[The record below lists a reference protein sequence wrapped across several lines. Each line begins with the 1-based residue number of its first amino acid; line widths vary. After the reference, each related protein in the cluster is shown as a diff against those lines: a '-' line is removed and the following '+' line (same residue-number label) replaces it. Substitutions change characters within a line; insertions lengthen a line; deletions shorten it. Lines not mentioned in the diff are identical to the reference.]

1 MKDGTG
7 MEPMGMS
14 HRLASNT
21 SQNTT
26 ANNAPARAGVTFQ
39 NGSMAGAGVQR
50 QTSTRIGASVNRNQS
65 VRSIMT
71 FKTLPEYSVE
81 PGSHEQVWREG
92 ERAGMDSV
100 VQLPDEAAIEEERR
114 REEEMEAQYQLRLA
128 RQNVREGREVRRM
141 ARESGD
147 QRRIREANEVRNRT
161 AEREELERLR
171 AEHDAV
177 RKRPRA
183 VSKVEY
189 GNLGL
194 VAAGGRRIR
203 ANSEESE
210 RPLLQSA
217 ANMAEDEA
225 DLGNP
230 RRMSDLQ
237 PPQYDNFE
245 HSGEPSPAYTSP
257 TERQSSNSFF
267 RPPPQSPSPPSPAS
281 PPHGSLR
288 QLTPQPEP
296 AGLGFEHID
305 INAPQ
310 STVIPSSS
318 DADMPAPLNLGSQTS
333 KRQSMPAHSLSGHS
347 ISRASSTSPSP
358 SGGVTPPVM
367 SRKERAKDKGKEV
380 VREALPSYIEMPEK
394 QRFSMPPQSS
404 LSPQSGS
411 GSLNITSPPLDRVNS
426 NGSNA
431 SLGSDSG
438 NPQRMDTVQRRR
450 RSINDLMGS
459 AGRPA
464 SAEQPKRQSFV
475 LHTPPI
481 ASQSPPVGG
490 PSGGDTR
497 RSSLIGMLP
506 KLGRLD
512 ELSGGRRNA
521 SSTSLNSQHSVSEQ
535 PTIMVEAA
543 TPVAMRGKMPLGWES
558 ENNERRPGS
567 GVSGR

>member
-1 MKDGTG
+1 
-7 MEPMGMS
+7 
-14 HRLASNT
+14 
-21 SQNTT
+21 
-26 ANNAPARAGVTFQ
+26 
-39 NGSMAGAGVQR
+39 
-50 QTSTRIGASVNRNQS
+50 
-65 VRSIMT
+65 
-71 FKTLPEYSVE
+71 
-81 PGSHEQVWREG
+81 
-92 ERAGMDSV
+92 MDSV

-128 RQNVREGREVRRM
+128 RQNVREGREVRQM

-147 QRRIREANEVRNRT
+147 ARRIREANEMRNRT

-225 DLGNP
+225 DLGIP
-230 RRMSDLQ
+230 RRISDLQ
-237 PPQYDNFE
+237 PPQYDDSE
-245 HSGEPSPAYTSP
+245 HSCEPSPAYTSP
-257 TERQSSNSFF
+257 TERQSSKSFF
-267 RPPPQSPSPPSPAS
+267 RPPPQSPSPPSPTS
-281 PPHGSLR
+281 PARSGSLR
-288 QLTPQPEP
+288 QLTPQPKP
-296 AGLGFEHID
+296 AGLGFEDIN

-310 STVIPSSS
+310 STVIPSFSSS
-318 DADMPAPLNLGSQTS
+318 DIDMPAPLNLGSRAS
-333 KRQSMPAHSLSGHS
+333 KRQSEPAHTLSGHS

-358 SGGVTPPVM
+358 PGGITPPIM
-367 SRKERAKDKGKEV
+367 SRKESAKENGKEV
-380 VREALPSYIEMPEK
+380 MREAPPSHIDLPKK
-394 QRFSMPPQSS
+394 QRFSMPPQSTRGAGE
-404 LSPQSGS
+404 LSPSGS
-411 GSLNITSPPLDRVNS
+411 PSSLNITSPPLDRVNS

-450 RSINDLMGS
+450 QSINDLMGS
-459 AGRPA
+459 TGRPA

-481 ASQSPPVGG
+481 ASPSPPMGG
-490 PSGGDTR
+490 PSGGDSR
-497 RSSLIGMLP
+497 RPSMVGMLP
-506 KLGRLD
+506 KLGRFD
-512 ELSGGRRNA
+512 EFSGGRRNA

-543 TPVAMRGKMPLGWES
+543 TPIATRGKAPLGWES
-558 ENNERRPGS
+558 GNHERRPGS